1 MLKIFT
7 QKLDQPDSRYF
18 VGKGKLEEIKTSGH
32 ETVHLSIFEGNPRH
46 KIPAHVDL
54 DADKDFRCVLEVRK

>member
-1 MLKIFT
+1 MKMIKVKIDT
-7 QKLDQPDSRYF
+7 LIS
-18 VGKGKLEEIKTSGH
+18 KLEEIKASGH
-32 ETVHLSIFEGNPRH
+32 ETVRLSIVEGVPRH